1 MCIRDRSRNVAKKHA
16 MEMLLTGDMINS
28 KNAKAI
34 GLINDHVSKDML
46 IEETLSIANKIASK
60 SAMTVK
66 MGKQAFYIQSELEL
80 SEAYKYTSKIMVE
93 NMLKEDAKEGIDA
106 FINKRNP
113 QWTDK

>member
-1 MCIRDRSRNVAKKHA
+1 
-16 MEMLLTGDMINS
+16 
-28 KNAKAI
+28 
-34 GLINDHVSKDML
+34 
-46 IEETLSIANKIASK
+46 
-60 SAMTVK
+60 MTVK

-80 SEAYKYTSKIMVE
+80 SEAYKYTSKVMIE